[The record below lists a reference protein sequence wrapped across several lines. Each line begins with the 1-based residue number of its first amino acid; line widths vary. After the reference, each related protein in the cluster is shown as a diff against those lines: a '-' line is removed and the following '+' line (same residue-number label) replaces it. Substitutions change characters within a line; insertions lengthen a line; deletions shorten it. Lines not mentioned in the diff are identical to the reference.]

1 MTQKLLPLAAM
12 ERLLKKAGA
21 PRVSEQAKTTLKDLL
36 EEHAE
41 KIGAKAWEIAK
52 HSGRKTIKSSDLKI
66 ASK

>member
-1 MTQKLLPLAAM
+1 MVQKLLPVAAM

-21 PRVSEQAKTTLKDLL
+21 SRVSEEAKETLKDIL
-36 EEHAE
+36 EDYAE

-52 HSGRKTIKSSDLKI
+52 HSGRKTVKSSDLKI